1 MTRRLHSRHVG
12 WPSCVGNI
20 NRFERTSEQEMK
32 SEKGSAK
39 TKRKLCNQTLAGSA
53 DFTFKVCLG
62 TWFFLE
68 GVKDG
73 GPARR
78 IETC

>member
-1 MTRRLHSRHVG
+1 
-12 WPSCVGNI
+12 
-20 NRFERTSEQEMK
+20 MK